1 MIKTIKKLEEQIERF
16 NIDYYLKE
24 KNYGVA
30 AALSALDATN
40 EVQKA
45 YFSAP
50 LITDRSES
58 VLRLYALLQGLF
70 VSVDS
75 LYSLAYEIT
84 KNKNF
89 ININQNEDLRTLK
102 YIRNDVVGHPSN
114 RVINKTDLSYC
125 MLDTVNIS
133 SDVFYYDIY
142 TKDGIDRKSVNVRTL
157 VNSFYLVATDF
168 LEEAYKF
175 AETNHNAKKIVKLSK
190 KLISAYEM
198 NDDYLTVLEELIKE
212 YKKEYPSATK
222 YNHRVIWK
230 YETIKDL
237 VKIQSNNIYENE
249 FVRHSIGSEII
260 KIFEYITNGTYMPN
274 IKKVLPKY
282 ISNTYRFLK
291 KNKDLQGRLNHLKD
305 TSHPL
310 FETALNEL
318 LLEARKINN
327 ESVIEY
333 ISLIVRHYNDGN
345 YNIVYSFVK
354 PLKDF
359 IRK

>member
-142 TKDGIDRKSVNVRTL
+142 TKDGIDRKSVNVRSL

-168 LEEAYKF
+168 LEEVYKF
-175 AETNHNAKKIVKLSK
+175 AETNHNAKKIVK
-190 KLISAYEM
+190 
-198 NDDYLTVLEELIKE
+198 
-212 YKKEYPSATK
+212 
-222 YNHRVIWK
+222 
-230 YETIKDL
+230 
-237 VKIQSNNIYENE
+237 
-249 FVRHSIGSEII
+249 
-260 KIFEYITNGTYMPN
+260 
-274 IKKVLPKY
+274 
-282 ISNTYRFLK
+282 
-291 KNKDLQGRLNHLKD
+291 
-305 TSHPL
+305 PL
-310 FETALNEL
+310 L
-318 LLEARKINN
+318 
-327 ESVIEY
+327 
-333 ISLIVRHYNDGN
+333 
-345 YNIVYSFVK
+345 
-354 PLKDF
+354 
-359 IRK
+359 